1 MNHHDG
7 LVLETSHQGA
17 VVWVLLNRPHVKNAL
32 HGALIDGL
40 SDSFQQLG
48 RDSSVRA
55 IVLAG
60 RGDAFCAGADLGY
73 MQEMGKTPALN
84 EQASLALGAVFRHI
98 AQCPKPVV
106 ARVHGACFAGALG
119 LVCVSDIVVASKQAR
134 FCLPEVKRGLIPA
147 TISPFVV
154 QAMGARAAQRYFLT
168 AEVFDA
174 PCAQALGVVHECC
187 DEGDLDARVHS
198 MLSRLLEGAPQAQA
212 QAKRLIQ
219 DVQGMAMLSEAT
231 HQELAKRLSEVRA
244 GAEAAEGM
252 RAFLEKRQAAWMLE
266 NSPQNRLVP

>member
-1 MNHHDG
+1 MSDF
-7 LVLETSHQGA
+7 LEFNQSHGGA
-17 VVWVLLNRPHVKNAL
+17 VAWIWLNRPNVKNAL

-40 SDSFQQLG
+40 LETFQQLG
-48 RDSSVRA
+48 RDSTVRA

-98 AQCPKPVV
+98 VQCPKPVV

-119 LVCVSDIVVASKQAR
+119 LVCASDIVVASKQAR

-187 DEGDLDARVHS
+187 DEAELDTRVQ
-198 MLSRLLEGAPQAQA
+198 LLLDGLLEGAPQAQA
-212 QAKRLIQ
+212 EAKRLIQ

-231 HQELAKRLSEVRA
+231 HQALAKRLSTVRA
-244 GAEAAEGM
+244 GAEASEGM
-252 RAFLEKRQAAWMLE
+252 RAFLEKRKPGWGFGD
-266 NSPQNRLVP
+266 